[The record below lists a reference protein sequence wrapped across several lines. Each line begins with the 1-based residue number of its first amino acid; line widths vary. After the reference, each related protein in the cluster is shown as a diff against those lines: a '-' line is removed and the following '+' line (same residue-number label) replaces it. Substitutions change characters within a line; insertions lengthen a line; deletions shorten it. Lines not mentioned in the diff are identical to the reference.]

1 MQSERRPGKVRLSE
15 TDVLTQLRNQPVPH
29 LFDRYFFLVDIGNV
43 PLTIS
48 VTPCSSI
55 VSMTILW
62 RTMPDDK
69 EYYYYDDDDDYDIGM
84 YIATIKQT

>member
-1 MQSERRPGKVRLSE
+1 M
-15 TDVLTQLRNQPVPH
+15 
-29 LFDRYFFLVDIGNV
+29 FDRYFFLVDDGDV

-62 RTMPDDK
+62 RTMPHEE
-69 EYYYYDDDDDYDIGM
+69 EYYYYDYDDEHIAYDVGVYTCIM
-84 YIATIKQT
+84 QVNVANKCNVFPNKLN

>member
-1 MQSERRPGKVRLSE
+1 
-15 TDVLTQLRNQPVPH
+15 VPH